1 MDNIIQV
8 TDFLQGRTY
17 YMINDLPLEVIM
29 CQTIARS
36 YYLSY
41 EWKFSSYS
49 LQFKSYAPPT
59 FRRVVLSKQL
69 ESRLFRGNDSSEIE
83 KLKIKYILL
92 AFKVTYIIDYM

>member
-1 MDNIIQV
+1 MSWRAGSQIVSILLSCKEIPIMDNIIQV

-41 EWKFSSYS
+41 E
-49 LQFKSYAPPT
+49 
-59 FRRVVLSKQL
+59 
-69 ESRLFRGNDSSEIE
+69 
-83 KLKIKYILL
+83 
-92 AFKVTYIIDYM
+92 